1 MMKVSVAVKHLLF
14 LHEEALVALSN
25 GYLNLSAFGKK
36 ILPSVE
42 KLCKKEVKLGT
53 IVAALNRMEDKIEN
67 AMPVRGSLIVE
78 DIAIKTG
85 LTELTYER
93 TSELKKHVKLLYEGK
108 TLGIDETL
116 FMCNGITEVTF
127 FAYEKFSRLLQQFF
141 KKFKLKF
148 NKAGLVSITVRLAEK
163 CIPTPNHT
171 YAILRSLVMK
181 KISVIDNISTY
192 SELTFIVDEDDMH
205 TAVGAINELLK
216 DQETLSK

>member
-1 MMKVSVAVKHLLF
+1 MMKVSVAVKQLLL
-14 LHEEALVALSN
+14 LHEEAMVALNN

-36 ILPSVE
+36 ILPGVE

-53 IVAALNRMEDKIEN
+53 IVAALNRMENKIEGTN
-67 AMPVRGSLIVE
+67 PAKGPLVVE

-93 TSELKKHVKLLYEGK
+93 TSELAKQVKLLYEGK
-108 TLGIDETL
+108 TLGIEETL

-127 FAYEKFSRLLQQFF
+127 FAYEKSSKQLQNFF

-148 NKAGLVSITVRLAEK
+148 NKPGLVSITVRLAEK

-192 SELTFIVDEDDMH
+192 SELTFIVDEADMH
-205 TAVGAINELLK
+205 TAVTAINELLK
-216 DQETLSK
+216 DQETLSE